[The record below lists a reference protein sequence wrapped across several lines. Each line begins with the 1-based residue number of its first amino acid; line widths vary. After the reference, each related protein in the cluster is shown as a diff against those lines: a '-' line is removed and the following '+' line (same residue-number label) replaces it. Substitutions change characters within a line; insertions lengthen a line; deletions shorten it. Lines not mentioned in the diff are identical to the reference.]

1 MREGDIMQS
10 ITYGKVNFD
19 KIFSI
24 IKDFVNKAPK
34 EAYKISIGT
43 DSQNFELTKVVLV
56 VSVYQVGHG
65 GIFFYE
71 VKRVKKISDINQK
84 LFYETSISLEL
95 AMKLSKKFH
104 DEDFNYSIGIHV
116 DAGQN
121 GPTKRVI
128 PEITSW
134 VKACGFDCKT
144 KPDSYAA
151 STIANKYSK

>member
-1 MREGDIMQS
+1 MKEGEIMQS
-10 ITYGKVNFD
+10 ITYGKVDFD
-19 KIFSI
+19 KMFHI
-24 IKDFVNKAPK
+24 IKNFVSKAPK
-34 EAYKISIGT
+34 ESYNISVGT
-43 DSQNFELTKVVLV
+43 DSQNFDLTKVVLV

-71 VKRVKKISDINQK
+71 VKRVKKIYDINQK

-95 AMKLSKKFH
+95 AMKLSEKFH
-104 DEDFNYSIGIHV
+104 EENFNYSIGIHV

-121 GPTKRVI
+121 GPTKRFI

-134 VKACGFDCKT
+134 VNACGFDCKT
-144 KPDSYAA
+144 KPYSYAA